1 MQYNRLGARF
11 QRAFRNETRVSK
23 TPNKKPAGA
32 GAADEA
38 GPAAQRA
45 VFEQAMAAFHSRD
58 LNAARDLFAE
68 AASGPDRNYAMAAR
82 NHQLMCE
89 QRLARQAVTFE
100 TAEDHYNYAV
110 ALTNQRR
117 LAEAIEHLER
127 SLSLKESDYA
137 HYALSVALG
146 LSGRIDE
153 AAKHLDRAI
162 SLDPR
167 SRIAARNDPDFAD
180 LLSHAPLRALVHP
193 ERA

>member
-1 MQYNRLGARF
+1 
-11 QRAFRNETRVSK
+11 VSK
-23 TPNKKPAGA
+23 TPNKKPASA
-32 GAADEA
+32 GTADEA

-45 VFEQAMAAFHSRD
+45 VFEQAMTAFHARD
-58 LNAARDLFAE
+58 LKTARDLFSE
-68 AASGPDRNYAMAAR
+68 AASGPDRNYAVAAR

-89 QRLARQAVTFE
+89 QRLARQTVALE

-117 LAEAIEHLER
+117 FEEAIQHLER
-127 SLSLKESDYA
+127 SLELKESDHA

-146 LSGRIDE
+146 LTGRIND
-153 AAKHLDRAI
+153 AARHLDRAI